1 MSALDRIKAQGA
13 RTGIADVKVP
23 EWGESPDKPLV
34 IYYRKPT
41 LNDSAEAMKAA
52 PGNPIRQNVDIFCMI
67 AQNPDGTP
75 MFKRIDGVEMMQSAD
90 PVIMA
95 TVMQKMGII
104 RTETP
109 DDIEKN

>member
-13 RTGIADVKVP
+13 RSGVDTVEVP
-23 EWGESPDKPLV
+23 EWGEAPGKPLV
-34 IYYRKPT
+34 IHYRKPT

-75 MFKRIDGVEMMQSAD
+75 MFKRIDGVELMQSAD
-90 PVIMA
+90 PVVMA
-95 TVMQKMGII
+95 TVMQKMGVI

-109 DDIEKN
+109 ADLEKN